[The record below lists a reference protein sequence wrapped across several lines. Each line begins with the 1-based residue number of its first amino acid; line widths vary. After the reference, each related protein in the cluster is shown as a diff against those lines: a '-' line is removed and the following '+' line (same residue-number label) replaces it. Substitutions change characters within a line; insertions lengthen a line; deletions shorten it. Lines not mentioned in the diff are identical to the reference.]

1 MDLAPVQHQQASAV
15 WFKARSL
22 FSGKGED
29 GVSSSTNAVKALLF
43 LNLPYPAAYH
53 IIKYRTT
60 RQAIAE
66 WPETWNAR
74 WVAPILPSKK
84 HSLLAEHVSTRVADV
99 LQGFKSKLLL
109 SHMTTVKNRW
119 WTLITTN
126 FTHVSLAHLAGNM
139 LALISIRPVLVKV
152 PGMTASHVFGIA
164 IATSLVTSLQTL
176 NRPPDTWSWSSC
188 GFSAIVCA
196 FTSVA
201 ALGGP
206 QDEPVMYGDNA
217 GSPPRLFLLM
227 GLQVLTD
234 MVSVLRSKH
243 NNGGGLRPGETQTVN
258 YVGHLVG
265 YACGAAYYA
274 FFLWQSSSNDNDR
287 DDDEAGEIPE
297 QPVDVMNELLKT
309 RDQPAPVRES
319 EDWEEVASKLGYS
332 AADQ

>member
-1 MDLAPVQHQQASAV
+1 MQHQHASAA
-15 WFKARSL
+15 WSKARSL

-53 IIKYRTT
+53 IVKYRTT

-74 WVAPILPSKK
+74 WVAPIMPSKK
-84 HSLLAEHVSTRVADV
+84 DSLLAEHVSTRVADA
-99 LQGFKSKLLL
+99 LQSFKSKVLL
-109 SHMTTVKNRW
+109 SHMTTMKNRW

-126 FTHVSLAHLAGNM
+126 FTHVNLAHLAGNM
-139 LALISIRPVLVKV
+139 LALGSIRPVLVKV
-152 PGMTASHVFGIA
+152 PGMSASHVFSIA
-164 IATSLVTSLQTL
+164 LVTSLVTSLQTL
-176 NRPPDTWSWSSC
+176 NRFSDTWSWSSC
-188 GFSAIVCA
+188 GFSAVVCA

-206 QDEPVMYGDNA
+206 HDEPVMYGNDV
-217 GSPPRLFLLM
+217 GSPPRLWLFM
-227 GLQVLTD
+227 GLQILSD
-234 MVSVLRSKH
+234 AVSVLQSKH
-243 NNGGGLRPGETQTVN
+243 NSDSGLRPGETQTVN

-265 YACGAAYYA
+265 YACGAAYYTL
-274 FFLWQSSSNDNDR
+274 FLWQSSSNGSDR
-287 DDDEAGEIPE
+287 DEDEAGEISE
-297 QPVDVMNELLKT
+297 QPVDVVNELLKT

-332 AADQ
+332 SADQ